1 MIKLLCV
8 LLALLILTP
17 AAAAA
22 DYSPALGMTM
32 RKFIEEYN
40 KQPAPLSSPY
50 KILSEPYAWT
60 EPSDNS
66 FAAFF
71 QAENNDKA
79 IVMLLTHDPDHP
91 KSLDA
96 GLDSVKIH
104 VMDPEFWLSLITLT
118 KRCMSVF
125 YPDDYGII
133 VPRTILSL
141 LDYYHDNSTSP
152 LYSSKISFGN
162 LNEYKLIY
170 FRNTFWIEKAEQ

>member
-1 MIKLLCV
+1 MKKLLCF
-8 LLALLILTP
+8 LLALLILFP

-22 DYSPALGMTM
+22 DYSPALGMTI

-60 EPSDNS
+60 APNNQSS
-66 FAAFF
+66 AAFF

-79 IVMLLTHDPDHP
+79 VIMLLSNDPDHRE
-91 KSLDA
+91 SLDA
-96 GLDSVKIH
+96 GLDSVRIN
-104 VMDPEFWLSLITLT
+104 VTVPDAWLSLIALT

-133 VPRTILSL
+133 IPRTILSL
-141 LDYYHDNSTSP
+141 IDYHHDNSTNP
-152 LYSSKISFGN
+152 MFSSKITFGN
-162 LNEYKLIY
+162 LNEYILSYIG
-170 FRNTFWIEKAEQ
+170 NSFWIKKAEQ